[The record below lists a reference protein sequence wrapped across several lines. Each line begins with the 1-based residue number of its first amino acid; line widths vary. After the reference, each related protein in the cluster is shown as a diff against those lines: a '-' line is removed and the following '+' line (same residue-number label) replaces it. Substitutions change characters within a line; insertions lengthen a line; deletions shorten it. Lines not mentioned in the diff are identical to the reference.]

1 MYHLIVLILC
11 IGMTIINYCYPIVSD
26 NANPIFSDN
35 VRISIIIVGIIAYLR
50 YMYEKNVQKAN
61 LLLERA
67 KDLENKEKAE
77 ATVGVGTC
85 ICVFQEGY
93 QMIPGF
99 YDFLIKFEDDSE
111 LILSS
116 SKAEV
121 TNKII
126 TAKGK
131 MLFYYVDRFIVDVEE
146 IPTEISS
153 EDK

>member
-1 MYHLIVLILC
+1 MYHLIVWILC
-11 IGMTIINYCYPIVSD
+11 IGMTILNHFH
-26 NANPIFSDN
+26 PIFSDN
-35 VRISIIIVGIIAYLR
+35 VKISIIIVGIIAYLR
-50 YMYEKNVQKAN
+50 YMYEKNAQKAN

-67 KDLENKEKAE
+67 KDLENKDKSE

-85 ICVFQEGY
+85 IRVFQEGY

-126 TAKGK
+126 TTEGK
-131 MLFYYVDRFIVDVEE
+131 MLFYFVDRFIIDVEE

>member
-11 IGMTIINYCYPIVSD
+11 IGMTIINQFH
-26 NANPIFSDN
+26 PIFSDN
-35 VRISIIIVGIIAYLR
+35 VKISILIVGVIAYLR
-50 YMYEKNVQKAN
+50 YMYERNAQKAN

-67 KDLENKEKAE
+67 KELENKDKSE
-77 ATVGVGTC
+77 AMVGVGTC

-93 QMIPGF
+93 KMIPGF
-99 YDFLIKFEDDSE
+99 YDFLIKFEDESE
-111 LILSS
+111 IILSS

-126 TAKGK
+126 TTKGK
-131 MLFYYVDRFIVDVEE
+131 MLFYFVDRFIIDVEE
-146 IPTEISS
+146 IPTESSS